1 MNVQEINL
9 SEIKPYFKNARIN
22 DKTIPALK
30 ESITRF
36 GFNNPLILDK
46 NNVIICGH
54 ARYKA
59 LTELGKKTA
68 PCVIVD
74 LPAQQVK
81 EYRIADNKS
90 SELAQWDGALLMTE
104 MRELTDIQF
113 MQNFFPTVDL
123 NSWIN
128 VSVGQEVKPITD
140 NDLSKENGSTQR
152 NIEESTK
159 DASADLLDFEC
170 PSCFEKMSV
179 SRADVLRRLDRE
191 ETETK
196 RFESKN

>member
-46 NNVIICGH
+46 DNVIICGH

-68 PCVIVD
+68 SCVVVD
-74 LPAQQVK
+74 LPAEKVK
-81 EYRIADNKS
+81 EYRIADNKT

-140 NDLSKENGSTQR
+140 SDLSKENGSTQR
-152 NIEESTK
+152 NIEESTSN
-159 DASADLLDFEC
+159 AHSDLLDFEC
-170 PSCFEKMSV
+170 PACFEKMSV
-179 SRADVLRRLDRE
+179 SRADVLRRLDRS
-191 ETETK
+191 ETEDK